1 MLKIKRI
8 YTPPA
13 RSDGYRVLVDRLWPR
28 GLSKSKA
35 RVDLWMKEIGPS
47 NALRKWFGHDPA
59 RWTAFRTRYWREL
72 RQMPRLTREIK
83 KLLKQRR
90 IVTLLFSARDERHNQ
105 AVALCAFLQRG
116 RRAKAKPSKA
126 V

>member
-13 RSDGYRVLVDRLWPR
+13 PSDGYRVLVDRLWPR

-59 RWTAFRTRYWREL
+59 RWTAFRARYWREL
-72 RQMPRLTREIK
+72 RQMPQLTSEIK
-83 KLLKQRR
+83 KLLKERR
-90 IVTLLFSARDERHNQ
+90 IVTLLFSARHEQHNQ
-105 AVALCAFLQRG
+105 AVALLAFLQRG
-116 RRAKAKPSKA
+116 RRAKAKPPKA